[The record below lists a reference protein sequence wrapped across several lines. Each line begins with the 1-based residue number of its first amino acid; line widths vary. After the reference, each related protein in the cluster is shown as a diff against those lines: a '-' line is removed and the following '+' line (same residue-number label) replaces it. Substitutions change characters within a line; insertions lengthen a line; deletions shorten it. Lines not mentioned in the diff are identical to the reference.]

1 VVTGHDAAGRSV
13 FVMDAAAPHVYRRS
27 PGSAVVTELWETRS
41 APADN
46 RGTAEVT
53 DHPFRLPPPR
63 NGTVF
68 RIIEYPPDSQRLAA
82 LASEGSGQRGNS
94 IVRAPGTRP
103 EPGSSARAA
112 LASEASGQRG
122 NSIVR
127 APDTRPEAGSSARTA
142 LAQERASGDDGSGHI
157 SALDRGSPRHPGFHK
172 TSSTDYAIVLSGEIY
187 ALMDQ
192 GEVKLTAGD
201 VLIQRGTNHAWSN
214 RTDQPAYVAFV
225 LIDAAPV

>member
-1 VVTGHDAAGRSV
+1 MPKPIRRVVTGHDAAGRSV

-82 LASEGSGQRGNS
+82 LASE
-94 IVRAPGTRP
+94 
-103 EPGSSARAA
+103 
-112 LASEASGQRG
+112 ASGQHG